1 MPNPQMF
8 VKMVANGQQAD
19 INVVGG
25 DDLVSWALGD
35 DSDVVFFL
43 RTTTLAADTALSV
56 DSDDVLV
63 GTPVTEALAADSLII
78 SNVTASGDI
87 LIAANRG
94 GNSEEYVKVD
104 SSAGALYLSGYQG
117 GTMLAL
123 AANPPAPDQSV
134 VHIWGGS
141 AGSVAAGSD
150 AILVAENSAPATIQL
165 LTPNNS
171 YSAIY
176 FSDPDASAGQILYD
190 HSNVRFNI
198 AIEASNRLLWT
209 TSEMAFQQAQT
220 ISTSSGNLTITAGGS
235 TGDVL
240 IGDGD
245 GTILYVDGGTNNVG
259 IGAVSA
265 NAALNIGGTF
275 TGSSF
280 TSAVR
285 VVTALTDPPGN
296 GTNSIGVHIAT
307 NFTEVADAST
317 TTRASLRVVR
327 PTTTAASGAAVTN
340 SASVY
345 ISDAPTGGATP
356 TNGHY
361 SIFVDAGN
369 SRFDGNIKMGTN
381 SEFSTTE
388 GTNGIIF
395 GAGTA
400 PNGTASTAGQ
410 LYSDNSGDDLSF
422 EHADGTEDELTT

>member
-1 MPNPQMF
+1 MSEGPIIRAPAWYN
-8 VKMVANGQQAD
+8 NG
-19 INVVGG
+19 
-25 DDLVSWALGD
+25 S
-35 DSDVVFFL
+35 
-43 RTTTLAADTALSV
+43 R
-56 DSDDVLV
+56 
-63 GTPVTEALAADSLII
+63 
-78 SNVTASGDI
+78 
-87 LIAANRG
+87 
-94 GNSEEYVKVD
+94 
-104 SSAGALYLSGYQG
+104 YLSSVNQG
-117 GTMLAL
+117 FNLLDNQKLELGTEQDATLYHNGTSL
-123 AANPPAPDQSV
+123 VID
-134 VHIWGGS
+134 GS
-141 AGSVAAGSD
+141 
-150 AILVAENSAPATIQL
+150 T
-165 LTPNNS
+165 LTLDGDLT
-171 YSAIY
+171 
-176 FSDPDASAGQILYD
+176 FTG
-190 HSNVRFNI
+190 
-198 AIEASNRLLWT
+198 
-209 TSEMAFQQAQT
+209 AQT
-220 ISTSSGNLTITAGGS
+220 ISTSTGNLTLTAGSS

-245 GTILYVDGGTNNVG
+245 DTILYVDGGTNNVG

-307 NFTEVADAST
+307 DFTEVADAST

-327 PTTTAASGAAVTN
+327 PTITARTGAEVTN

>member
-1 MPNPQMF
+1 MPEGAFLPPGV
-8 VKMVANGQQAD
+8 VKTGKAGSLT
-19 INVVGG
+19 G
-25 DDLVSWALGD
+25 S
-35 DSDVVFFL
+35 
-43 RTTTLAADTALSV
+43 TLAS
-56 DSDDVLV
+56 
-63 GTPVTEALAADSLII
+63 G
-78 SNVTASGDI
+78 VTASSLTSTGTVTSGI
-87 LIAANRG
+87 WN
-94 GNSEEYVKVD
+94 
-104 SSAGALYLSGYQG
+104 AGAVTSSGAVTG
-117 GTMLAL
+117 A
-123 AANPPAPDQSV
+123 S
-134 VHIWGGS
+134 
-141 AGSVAAGSD
+141 
-150 AILVAENSAPATIQL
+150 LVAD
-165 LTPNNS
+165 LTTL
-171 YSAIY
+171 
-176 FSDPDASAGQILYD
+176 DANIL
-190 HSNVRFNI
+190 
-198 AIEASNRLLWT
+198 
-209 TSEMAFQQAQT
+209 
-220 ISTSSGNLTITAGGS
+220 STSSGDLTLTAGGA

-245 GTILYVDGGTNNVG
+245 GTILYVDGGTGCVGVGTAPPTSAMLNVG
-259 IGAVSA
+259 GA
-265 NAALNIGGTF
+265 F
-275 TGSSF
+275 TGGSF

-307 NFTEVADAST
+307 NFTEVVDAST
-317 TTRASLRVVR
+317 TTRASLRVVK
-327 PTTTAASGAAVTN
+327 PTITAASGAAVTN
-340 SASVY
+340 SATVY

>member
-1 MPNPQMF
+1 MPDGAFLPPGV
-8 VKMVANGQQAD
+8 VKTGKAGSLT
-19 INVVGG
+19 G
-25 DDLVSWALGD
+25 S
-35 DSDVVFFL
+35 
-43 RTTTLAADTALSV
+43 TLAS
-56 DSDDVLV
+56 
-63 GTPVTEALAADSLII
+63 G
-78 SNVTASGDI
+78 VTASSLTSVGT
-87 LIAANRG
+87 IATGVWQGTDVGVAH
-94 GNSEEYVKVD
+94 
-104 SSAGALYLSGYQG
+104 G
-117 GTMLAL
+117 GTGV
-123 AANPPAPDQSV
+123 S
-134 VHIWGGS
+134 
-141 AGSVAAGSD
+141 
-150 AILVAENSAPATIQL
+150 T
-165 LTPNNS
+165 LTSNAVLTGNGA
-171 YSAIY
+171 SAIT
-176 FSDPDASAGQILYD
+176 A
-190 HSNVRFNI
+190 
-198 AIEASNRLLWT
+198 EANLTFDGSTLTLDGDLT
-209 TSEMAFQQAQT
+209 FTGAQT
-220 ISTSSGNLTITAGGS
+220 ISTSSGNLTITAGSS

-245 GTILYVDGGTNNVG
+245 GTILYVDGGTGTVGVGAAPPTSAMLNVG
-259 IGAVSA
+259 GA
-265 NAALNIGGTF
+265 F
-275 TGSSF
+275 TGGSF

-296 GTNSIGVHIAT
+296 GTNSIGVHI
-307 NFTEVADAST
+307 TEVADAST

>member
-141 AGSVAAGSD
+141 AGEVDAGSD

-220 ISTSSGNLTITAGGS
+220 LSTSTGHLTLSAA
-235 TGDVL
+235 TGADVL
-240 IGDGD
+240 MGDNAN
-245 GTILYVDGGTNNVG
+245 LLQLNGGNGHIVFGPAQDISNAQIYNDIVAETAPANTSFYRFHLQDF
-259 IGAVSA
+259 GAVTVPS
-265 NAALNIGGTF
+265 GT
-275 TGSSF
+275 TGE
-280 TSAVR
+280 
-285 VVTALTDPPGN
+285 VVTALIGEPIITATGTVTASASLKIPSMATEGGINLGFWGDGLQN
-296 GTNSIGVHIAT
+296 WLLGTTAIDHGTTIGTNVL
-307 NFTEVADAST
+307 
-317 TTRASLRVVR
+317 SL
-327 PTTTAASGAAVTN
+327 
-340 SASVY
+340 
-345 ISDAPTGGATP
+345 
-356 TNGHY
+356 
-361 SIFVDAGN
+361 
-369 SRFDGNIKMGTN
+369 
-381 SEFSTTE
+381 SE
-388 GTNGIIF
+388 
-395 GAGTA
+395 GTA
-400 PNGTASTAGQ
+400 PAGTLSGAGSLYTDTATNVELNYIDSAGNAQQLST
-410 LYSDNSGDDLSF
+410 
-422 EHADGTEDELTT
+422 T